1 MRAWVILPLL
11 LGACSPSAGDSA
23 PAPPPAA
30 IPPGAG
36 ATHPESGLRIIPL
49 TVRFAGQRHD
59 FTVEVASSNAE
70 QAKGLMFRKQ
80 MGADEGMIFPFDPPR
95 QASFWMKN
103 TVIPLDII
111 FIGPDRL
118 VSNIA
123 ANATPYALDPLRSAG
138 TAAAVL
144 EINGGRAAE
153 LGIVPGAK
161 VEW

>member
-1 MRAWVILPLL
+1 MRAWPILALL
-11 LGACSPSAGDSA
+11 LCACSPSTGDSA
-23 PAPPPAA
+23 ASAQTVAAPQ
-30 IPPGAG
+30 AG
-36 ATHPESGLRIIPL
+36 ARHPESGLRVIPL
-49 TVRFAGQRHD
+49 SVTFAGKRHD
-59 FTVEVASSNAE
+59 FTVEVAGSSAE
-70 QAKGLMFRKQ
+70 QAKGLMFRTR
-80 MGADEGMIFPFDPPR
+80 MGADEGMLFPFDPPR

-123 ANATPYALDPLRSAG
+123 ANATPYSLDPLPSAG

-161 VEW
+161 VAW